1 MGRPAGWLALAAMSS
16 AAFGQTVQTFHSGVD
31 GSEQPYAVYSPKSL
45 QAGPPPGK
53 KYPLLISLHAEESN
67 AALNLRQ
74 VLGVVSR
81 FGDMAPADLRNFPA
95 QNVDFIVA
103 CPLAR
108 GSMGYQGIAE
118 KDVYEVLADVENRFP
133 VDRERVY
140 LTGISMGGGGALW
153 LALTRPDVW
162 AAVAPLC
169 PATVPGSEE
178 LAGNALNLPIRIF
191 HGDQDLLVPVESSR
205 LWQRR
210 LLNLG
215 VAADYIEYPGV
226 RHNAWDLAYRD
237 HALFDWLGQFTRK
250 RFPERVR
257 LATRS
262 YRYGS
267 AYWLKIDALTPG
279 GLATIDARLE
289 GNRLEVETRQV
300 DGFTVTPDRPLTAVT
315 IDGTAVRAK
324 AGGPLSFFRTSDG
337 AWRSGAAPLAGKR
350 LGAEGPIAEAVSGRH
365 IYVYGTGG
373 AGTPEEIE
381 ARRKLAETAAA
392 WSTPRARLSL
402 ALPVKADRAV
412 TAEDLDAADLVLFGT
427 SETNS
432 LIARLAARLPL
443 SLNAGA
449 ADYGLLFIAPTGKH
463 YSLVSSGLPWWTGA
477 EEANR
482 GGYTFAR
489 PPCRVL
495 GTFGDYILF
504 KGSLAEVVA
513 EGHFDR
519 NWKVTPEAARKMQAT
534 GTVTIH

>member
-1 MGRPAGWLALAAMSS
+1 MGRTAGWLAIAAMSG
-16 AAFGQTVQTFHSGVD
+16 AAFGQTVVTFHSDVD
-31 GSEQPYAVYSPKSL
+31 GSEQPYAVYAPKSL
-45 QAGPPPGK
+45 QAGAPQGK

-74 VLGVVSR
+74 VLGVASR
-81 FGDMAPADLRNFPA
+81 FGDVAPADLRNFPDR
-95 QNVDFIVA
+95 NVDFIVA

-108 GSMGYQGIAE
+108 GTMGYQGIAE
-118 KDVYEVLADVENRFP
+118 KDVYDVLADVESRYP

-178 LAGNALNLPIRIF
+178 LAGNALNLPIRF
-191 HGDQDLLVPVESSR
+191 FQGGQDPLVPVESSR

-226 RHNAWDLAYRD
+226 RHNVWDLAYRD
-237 HALFDWLGQFTRK
+237 GTLFDWLEKFARK
-250 RFPERVR
+250 RVPERVR

-279 GLATIDARLE
+279 DPASIDARLE
-289 GNRLEVETRQV
+289 GNRLEVETRGV

-315 IDGTAVRAK
+315 IDKTVVRARA
-324 AGGPLSFFRTSDG
+324 AGPQSFFRASGG
-337 AWRSGAAPLAGKR
+337 AWRAGAAPPAGKR
-350 LGAEGPIAEAVSGRH
+350 LGLEGPIAEAVAGRH
-365 IYVYGTGG
+365 IYVYGTAGSG
-373 AGTPEEIE
+373 APEEIE

-392 WSTPRARLSL
+392 WSTPRERLSL
-402 ALPVKADRAV
+402 ALPVMADRAV

-443 SLNAGA
+443 ALNPGA
-449 ADYGLLFIAPTGKH
+449 ADYGLLFIAPAGKH
-463 YSLVSSGLPWWTGA
+463 YALVSSGLPWWTGA
-477 EEANR
+477 EEAKR
-482 GGYTFAR
+482 GGYPFA
-489 PPCRVL
+489 PQSYRVL
-495 GTFGDYILF
+495 STFGDYVLF

-513 EGHFDR
+513 EGRFDR

>member
-1 MGRPAGWLALAAMSS
+1 
-16 AAFGQTVQTFHSGVD
+16 
-31 GSEQPYAVYSPKSL
+31 
-45 QAGPPPGK
+45 
-53 KYPLLISLHAEESN
+53 
-67 AALNLRQ
+67 
-74 VLGVVSR
+74 
-81 FGDMAPADLRNFPA
+81 
-95 QNVDFIVA
+95 
-103 CPLAR
+103 
-108 GSMGYQGIAE
+108 
-118 KDVYEVLADVENRFP
+118 

-169 PATVPGSEE
+169 PATVLGSEE

-191 HGDQDLLVPVESSR
+191 QGGQDPLVPVESSR

-226 RHNAWDLAYRD
+226 RHNVWDLAYRD
-237 HALFDWLGQFTRK
+237 GTLFDWLEKFARK
-250 RFPERVR
+250 RVPERVR

-279 GLATIDARLE
+279 DPASIDARLE
-289 GNRLEVETRQV
+289 GNRLEVETRGV
-300 DGFTVTPDRPLTAVT
+300 DGFTVAPDRPLTAVT
-315 IDGTAVRAK
+315 IDKTVVRARA
-324 AGGPLSFFRTSDG
+324 AGPQSFFRVSGG
-337 AWRSGAAPLAGKR
+337 AWRAGAAPPAGKR
-350 LGAEGPIAEAVSGRH
+350 LGLEGPIAEAVAGRH
-365 IYVYGTGG
+365 IYVYGTAGSG
-373 AGTPEEIE
+373 APEEIE

-392 WSTPRARLSL
+392 WSTPRERLSL
-402 ALPVKADRAV
+402 ALPVMADRAV

-443 SLNAGA
+443 ALNPDA
-449 ADYGLLFIAPTGKH
+449 ADYGLLFIAPAGKH
-463 YSLVSSGLPWWTGA
+463 YALVSSGLPWWTGA
-477 EEANR
+477 EEAKR
-482 GGYTFAR
+482 GGYPFA
-489 PPCRVL
+489 PQSYRVL

-513 EGHFDR
+513 EGRFDR